1 LEVSKIEIL
10 VGNFKEVINMT
21 EDKVKDPV
29 CGMVKPKDEMKI
41 NVIHKDVTY
50 YFCSEEDKNMFLSN
64 PDHWLLKR

>member
-1 LEVSKIEIL
+1 M
-10 VGNFKEVINMT
+10 INMT